1 MGYSER
7 VLEDP
12 SSAAAEAAPF
22 WQTTPL
28 EAMSRAEWESLCDG
42 CGQCCLLKVEDED
55 SGKVFLTELA
65 CRLLDLRSCR
75 CREYATRHAR
85 VPDCVVISPDALR
98 QIGWLPETCA
108 YRRLAEGR
116 DLEWW
121 HPLVSGDPETVHHA
135 GVSARGWT
143 RSEEGVRPSAIAR
156 YIIGEA
162 G

>member
-1 MGYSER
+1 

-12 SSAAAEAAPF
+12 QSSPIAEAVPF
-22 WQTTPL
+22 WQTKPL

-42 CGQCCLLKVEDED
+42 CGQCCLLKVEDDD

-75 CREYATRHAR
+75 CRQYTTRHAR
-85 VPDCVVISPDALR
+85 VPDCVVIGPHNVR
-98 QIGWLPETCA
+98 QIGWLPQTCA

-116 DLEWW
+116 GLEWW
-121 HPLVSGDPETVHHA
+121 HPLVSGDPNTVHHA
-135 GVSARGWT
+135 GISARGWT

-156 YIIGEA
+156 YIVGEA

>member
-1 MGYSER
+1 MRYSR
-7 VLEDP
+7 RMLEDP
-12 SSAAAEAAPF
+12 SSAAAAATPF

-75 CREYATRHAR
+75 CREYATRHAH
-85 VPDCVVISPDALR
+85 VPDCVVISPDAVR
-98 QIGWLPETCA
+98 EIGWLPETCA

-121 HPLVSGDPETVHHA
+121 HPLISGDPETVHHA
-135 GVSARGWT
+135 GVSVRGWT